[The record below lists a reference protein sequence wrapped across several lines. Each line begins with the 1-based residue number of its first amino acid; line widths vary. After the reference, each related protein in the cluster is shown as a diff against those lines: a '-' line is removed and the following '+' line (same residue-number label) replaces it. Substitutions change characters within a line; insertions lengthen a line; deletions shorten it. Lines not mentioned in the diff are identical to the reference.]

1 MRSCTL
7 ALVLLL
13 VFSSC
18 APTEYHPT
26 PRGRLHIDSL
36 AIGVGPSPRA
46 YMQSDRSGA
55 FLSGNVGG
63 RGEQAVRFSIGGQE
77 ILRNLKVNVAGTGLS
92 GEVLDS
98 ATILPFRTRS
108 FYKDGVTVDVLC
120 LEGLP
125 DVDTHGLVLNVQSR
139 RPAPIVLKVS
149 AAGRYQKTT
158 SGGVGIWNGPGKLR
172 LFVSALGDGSATPEG
187 AAVARATSARFLLV
201 ACSHEMDGAS
211 LGSIG
216 ARVDTLLGQRRARME
231 DLLNASYIL
240 SSDDTLNRA
249 LQWIKLS
256 MDALFVDRADT
267 AAAAGLPW
275 DGSIDGRDN
284 AQSIA
289 GMGLA
294 TGDYE
299 RTAAVIRTLARYQD
313 LAQRSPTFGR
323 LPDRV
328 VDGRPQYGGADVAPW
343 FARELYEYVVC
354 TNDTAMVR
362 SLYPTIR
369 RSIDAT
375 LHGHTD
381 RYNFLLHGPHE
392 TWMTALSRGNRAAE
406 VEVSWYFEQLIGRFL
421 ASYLGDT
428 AAINRWGDLAEQTA
442 QNFSL
447 EFTDTTTESV
457 ADHLLPDGQ
466 KVQEARPNA
475 MMCMELL
482 DEEAMRFGVT
492 HMTATSLLLPQG
504 VCTLAP
510 SDPRYHVSPAG
521 LAESRFNGPVW
532 TWLTG
537 PVTYILTRY
546 DRQDVS
552 YRLTKYLARVA
563 LSEDLAGTLPDML
576 LPAPEGERASLAAMA
591 EFIRSVYQDYLGA
604 HLDLAAGTI
613 AIQPKIPSELSEV
626 DFTVYAGRSPIDIE
640 YRRRTQDTRVVL
652 QASSLPK
659 EMRVSLLWMMDDGSA
674 WRGSFSLHAGVPAVI
689 SLSNDD
695 ALLYQGEQRGELEGK
710 RKLKGFSQSKEAMN
724 LAPSWFSTRS
734 Q

>member
-1 MRSCTL
+1 MRSSAL
-7 ALVLLL
+7 AVVLFL

-26 PRGRLHIDSL
+26 PRARLHIDSL
-36 AIGVGPSPRA
+36 AIGVAQSPRA

-55 FLSGNVGG
+55 FLSGSLGG
-63 RGEQAVRFSIGGQE
+63 RSDQVVRFSISGQE
-77 ILRNLKVNVAGTGLS
+77 VIHNLRVDVSGAVLS
-92 GEVLDS
+92 GEQLDS
-98 ATILPFRTRS
+98 AMILPYKTRS
-108 FYKDGVTVDVLC
+108 FYKGNVNVDVLC

-125 DVDTHGLVLNVQSR
+125 DVDTHGLILAVESR
-139 RPAPIVLKVS
+139 QAAPIALKVN
-149 AAGRYQKTT
+149 AAGRYEKTT
-158 SGGVGIWNGPGKLR
+158 SGVGIWNGPGKLH
-172 LFVSALGDGSATPEG
+172 LFVSVLGEGSVTSGG
-187 AAVARATSARFLLV
+187 AAVARATSARFLLI
-201 ACSHEMDGAS
+201 ACAHEMDGAS
-211 LGSIG
+211 VAAMG
-216 ARVDTLLGQRRARME
+216 ARVDTLLAARKARME

-240 SSDDTLNRA
+240 TSDDTLNKA

-256 MDALFVDRADT
+256 MDGLFVDRSDT
-267 AAAAGLPW
+267 VAVAGLPW
-275 DGSIDGRDN
+275 DGAVDGRDN

-313 LAQRSPTFGR
+313 LTQRSRTFGR
-323 LPDRV
+323 LPDRI

-362 SLYPTIR
+362 ALYPAIR

-381 RYNFLLHGPHE
+381 RYNLLLHGPHE
-392 TWMTALSRGNRAAE
+392 TWMTALSRGDRASE

-421 ASYLGDT
+421 ATYLGDT
-428 AAINRWGDLAEQTA
+428 SAISRWGELPEQTA
-442 QNFSL
+442 QNFAL
-447 EFTDTTTESV
+447 LFTDSTTETV
-457 ADHLLPDGQ
+457 ADHLLPDGK
-466 KVQEARPNA
+466 KVQEVRPNA

-521 LAESRFNGPVW
+521 SAENRFNGPVW

-591 EFIRSVYQDYLGA
+591 EFIRSVYQDYLGV
-604 HLDLAAGTI
+604 HVDLAAGSL
-613 AIQPKIPSELSEV
+613 AIQPKLPSELSEV

-659 EMRVSLLWMMDDGSA
+659 DLRVSLLWMMDDGSA
-674 WRGSFSLHAGVPAVI
+674 WRGSFSLRAGAPAVI
-689 SLSNDD
+689 SLSDDD

-710 RKLKGFSQSKEAMN
+710 RKLKGFSQRKEAMN